1 MFSSHSK
8 ITERRSGPWSSFL
21 YVLSSIFAIDIKP
34 TRQSV
39 QTLKKL
45 ESSSLMYW
53 FLNHSS
59 HILILSMC
67 SRTNSKYHLFLFF
80 FYFVLILTYS
90 PHWMQSEVLF
100 SISKQ
105 PKYEFLI
112 HVDGC
117 VTNLLMEC
125 SFIFGRNCWIFFSF
139 FLFFHVFVSSQS
151 VSELHRPDRVSLHVA
166 LLLSAHLLW
175 RDAHHR
181 QRHHSQWDGCDGQD
195 CWQGVNKTSR
205 CLVTFLFVV
214 LCLFFI

>member
-67 SRTNSKYHLFLFF
+67 SRTNSKYHLFFVFFSLFG
-80 FYFVLILTYS
+80 YWLIDLIVCS
-90 PHWMQSEVLF
+90 LRCFLSFCLF

-105 PKYEFLI
+105 PKYEVLI

-139 FLFFHVFVSSQS
+139 FLFFHVFVSS
-151 VSELHRPDRVSLHVA
+151 
-166 LLLSAHLLW
+166 
-175 RDAHHR
+175 
-181 QRHHSQWDGCDGQD
+181 
-195 CWQGVNKTSR
+195 
-205 CLVTFLFVV
+205 
-214 LCLFFI
+214 